1 MKENLECCLSTFVF
15 RPATM
20 ALSLS
25 ILRADERFSGR
36 TIEDSIAV
44 SCYAVLVKAIVP
56 SLQKTIVLDI
66 EEVSFRLFLHFRYI
80 PLGST
85 MFSQLR
91 VWILISEQSDLRD
104 YKYNEDPLQVESIRP
119 FNKSYPRSK
128 KYNQPVLLLKSKK
141 DSQQPTTPT
150 NSPPSRRNHV

>member
-1 MKENLECCLSTFVF
+1 
-15 RPATM
+15 
-20 ALSLS
+20 
-25 ILRADERFSGR
+25 
-36 TIEDSIAV
+36 
-44 SCYAVLVKAIVP
+44 
-56 SLQKTIVLDI
+56 
-66 EEVSFRLFLHFRYI
+66 
-80 PLGST
+80 

-128 KYNQPVLLLKSKK
+128 KYNQPVLLLKSKL

-150 NSPPSRRNHV
+150 RSTNNN